1 MFMCYM
7 PFVFMGLFGIEK
19 YFDKKEFGF
28 LVLSSVLILTSSYFF
43 SIPALICLFIY
54 AIYLYLEKNTKFK
67 FSSFIKTHL
76 VLSWY
81 FIISVMISSVLLLPS
96 FKAILDNRFAT
107 AKDSIFTYL
116 IPNVSFDSF
125 LYSSYSMGL
134 SAIFIISIIY
144 LIFKNKKNT
153 RFLAIVFMCLLCIPI
168 FNYVLNG
175 FMYLNGKVLIPF
187 IPLGVL
193 LIGITLEDLLIN
205 KEKISKLFIIFVVLI
220 SILGSIHYSL
230 SILYILDISLVIIS
244 LFLSRFSNKSIILII
259 VLAMFSVFNCLRIN
273 IRDNFIDN
281 TVFNNQYDSSI
292 KELFKSVNKSSIDR
306 TVDTTDMTFNA
317 NNIRD
322 INEYKT
328 TMYSSIT
335 NKYYKDF
342 YWNTFDTDNPS
353 RNDAIFGDITNSLFN
368 IYFGNRYF
376 IGDEAPIGYKL
387 INSNEE
393 YNLFENSDVFSIGY
407 VNNNLMSLK
416 DFEKLDYPYSVEALM
431 KYTIVDEDVSSSF
444 SSSLKEID
452 IDSVFDNI
460 KENYS
465 FSLDN
470 DKTVNIKPNVSFE
483 NKIVIVK
490 FSMNYSQDCSLGDTS
505 IKINEVRNTL
515 TCRQWKYHNNNYSFT
530 YVLSEQDDFIIEVLK
545 GKYDISDIKMYTLD
559 YSEIKNINSTH
570 SNFVI
575 DPVKTKGDTIVG
587 SVNVLESGYFNL
599 SIPYDK
605 GYNIYVDGKEV
616 SYQKVNKSF
625 IGFKIKPGNHDI
637 MIKYTASW
645 LKLGEIVS
653 IIGLCLLIVTIFV
666 NKGVKRHEKNINGS
680 TLL

>member
-1 MFMCYM
+1 
-7 PFVFMGLFGIEK
+7 
-19 YFDKKEFGF
+19 
-28 LVLSSVLILTSSYFF
+28 
-43 SIPALICLFIY
+43 
-54 AIYLYLEKNTKFK
+54 
-67 FSSFIKTHL
+67 
-76 VLSWY
+76 
-81 FIISVMISSVLLLPS
+81 
-96 FKAILDNRFAT
+96 
-107 AKDSIFTYL
+107 
-116 IPNVSFDSF
+116 
-125 LYSSYSMGL
+125 
-134 SAIFIISIIY
+134 
-144 LIFKNKKNT
+144 
-153 RFLAIVFMCLLCIPI
+153 
-168 FNYVLNG
+168 
-175 FMYLNGKVLIPF
+175 
-187 IPLGVL
+187 
-193 LIGITLEDLLIN
+193 
-205 KEKISKLFIIFVVLI
+205 
-220 SILGSIHYSL
+220 
-230 SILYILDISLVIIS
+230 
-244 LFLSRFSNKSIILII
+244 
-259 VLAMFSVFNCLRIN
+259 MFSVFNCVRIN
-273 IRDNFIDN
+273 IIDNFIDN

-292 KELFKSVNKSSIDR
+292 KELFKSVNKSSINR

-353 RNDAIFGDITNSLFN
+353 RNDAIFGDITNPLFN

-416 DFEKLDYPYSVEALM
+416 DFEKLEYPYTIEALM

-444 SSSLKEID
+444 SSSLKDVNIFD
-452 IDSVFDNI
+452 VFDNV
-460 KENYS
+460 KESYS

-470 DKTVNIKPNVSFE
+470 DKTVNIKPNISFE

-505 IKINEVRNTL
+505 ISINGVRNTL
-515 TCRQWKYHNNNYSFT
+515 TCKQWKYHNNNYSFT
-530 YVLSEQDDFIIEVLK
+530 YVLSEPYDFTIEILK
-545 GKYDISDIKMYTLD
+545 GKYDISNIKMYTLD
-559 YSEIKNINSTH
+559 YSEVKSINNTH

-575 DPVKTKGDTIVG
+575 DPVKTKGDVISG

-637 MIKYTASW
+637 VIKYTASW
-645 LKLGEIVS
+645 LKLGETVS